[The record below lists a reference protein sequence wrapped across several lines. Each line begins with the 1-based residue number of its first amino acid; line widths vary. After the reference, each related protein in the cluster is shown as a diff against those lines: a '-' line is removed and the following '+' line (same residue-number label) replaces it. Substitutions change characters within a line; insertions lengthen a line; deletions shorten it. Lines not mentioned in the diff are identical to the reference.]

1 MAIKVTSTMLHKLP
15 LLEGL
20 ETVAYD
26 VLGQQM
32 RLQTFSK
39 GEYVVHKGG
48 SGDELFFLIEG
59 RLLVVDVTA
68 DGRQTGLNF
77 LTPGDFFGELALIDE
92 LPRSASIMAVAQ
104 STVAALPK
112 THARELIYKTPLI
125 AERMLKHV
133 ALRLRSS
140 TDFRAILSIP
150 QVFQRVCALINLLAK
165 PDPGKLLTI
174 ENMPTHQHM
183 ALMVNSSRETVSR
196 AFHILIEK
204 GVLEKDHR
212 RVIVRL
218 PSNLSRL
225 ATEAAPPSETP
236 DV

>member
-1 MAIKVTSTMLHKLP
+1 MVAKLSFATLQKIP

-20 ETVAYD
+20 DSVACE
-26 VLGQQM
+26 LLISKM

-39 GEYVVHKGG
+39 SEYVVHKGSRG
-48 SGDELFFLIEG
+48 EDLFFLIDG

-104 STVAALPK
+104 SVVAVLPN
-112 THARELIYKTPLI
+112 AYSRQLIYETPLV
-125 AERMLKHV
+125 AERMLRHI

-150 QVFQRVCALINLLAK
+150 HIFQRVCALIHLLAK
-165 PDPGKLLTI
+165 PDPGQLLTI
-174 ENMPTHQHM
+174 EHMPTHQHV

-196 AFHILIEK
+196 ALHVLIEK
-204 GVLEKDHR
+204 GILEKDNR
-212 RVIVRL
+212 RVIIRMPNDL
-218 PSNLSRL
+218 LRL
-225 ATEAAPPSETP
+225 ATEATPSSESLGL
-236 DV
+236 

>member
-1 MAIKVTSTMLHKLP
+1 MVTKLTPDILQKIP

-20 ETVAYD
+20 NSVTCE
-26 VLGQQM
+26 LLISKM

-39 GEYVVHKGG
+39 GEYVVHKGSRG
-48 SGDELFFLIEG
+48 EDLFLIDG

-92 LPRSASIMAVAQ
+92 LPRSASIMAVTQ
-104 STVAALPK
+104 SVVAVLPN
-112 THARELIYKTPLI
+112 AYSRQLIYETPFV
-125 AERMLKHV
+125 AERMLRHI

-150 QVFQRVCALINLLAK
+150 HMFQRVCALINLLAK
-165 PDPGKLLTI
+165 PDPGQLLTI
-174 ENMPTHQHM
+174 ENMPTHQHI

-196 AFHILIEK
+196 ALHVLIEK
-204 GVLEKDHR
+204 GILEKDNR
-212 RVIVRL
+212 RVIIRSPNDL
-218 PSNLSRL
+218 LRL
-225 ATEAAPPSETP
+225 ATELSGSS
-236 DV
+236 DFFGS

>member
-1 MAIKVTSTMLHKLP
+1 MTLKLSTATLQKVP

-20 ETVAYD
+20 EALVCDTLVK
-26 VLGQQM
+26 QM
-32 RLQTFSK
+32 RLQAFSK

-48 SGDELFFLIEG
+48 RGDDLFFLIEG

-68 DGRQTGLNF
+68 EGRQTGLNF

-92 LPRSASIMAVAQ
+92 LPRSASIMAVGR
-104 STVAALPK
+104 SVVAALPK
-112 THARELIYKTPLI
+112 THARTLIYETPLI
-125 AERMLKHV
+125 AERMLRHV
-133 ALRLRSS
+133 ALRLRAS

-150 QVFQRVCALINLLAK
+150 QIFQRVCALLQLLAK
-165 PDPGKLLTI
+165 PDPGQLLTI

-196 AFHILIEK
+196 ALHVLMEQ
-204 GVLEKDHR
+204 GVLEKDNR

-218 PSNLSRL
+218 PEELLRL
-225 ATEAAPPSETP
+225 ATEVTLAS
-236 DV
+236 DVVS